1 MSRQNIIL
9 LVSILIILV
18 IFVGFYFYKKNK
30 NSYTPPV
37 VEQTPLEKK
46 EAAEREELK
55 KINTSVKPVEPKQ
68 EEKMRD
74 QLEEFEPAP
83 SVKTLSEED
92 MRKALLELNS
102 PSNP

>member
-9 LVSILIILV
+9 LLSLLIILV
-18 IFVGFYFYKKNK
+18 IFASFYFYKKSK
-30 NSYTPPV
+30 DTYVPPV

-68 EEKMRD
+68 EEKMRNE
-74 QLEEFEPAP
+74 LEEFQPAP
-83 SVKTLSEED
+83 SANTLSEED